1 MTKMTVIR
9 QASFQR
15 DAMNVEMRHE
25 NFANLYQVSAC
36 NIPLRNDNYKH
47 KTDHILTLLP
57 IS

>member
-1 MTKMTVIR
+1 MPETTVMCLP
-9 QASFQR
+9 SFQK
-15 DAMNVEMRHE
+15 DAMTVEMRQE